1 MCIRSIQSRPVK
13 VSMRS
18 CYIFVSPK
26 RENRS
31 HLQMDHLI
39 EKSHGCGGIQI
50 EHFPFSQKEQA
61 HNPHVALLEHHE
73 TKQDPHLGIAE
84 GQTKS
89 QCTVC
94 QFVRDRVK
102 RLAQICDHVELSC
115 DHPIKQIR
123 TLLLPDRGNRIPE

>member
-1 MCIRSIQSRPVK
+1 MSIFPFLKKSRP
-13 VSMRS
+13 
-18 CYIFVSPK
+18 
-26 RENRS
+26 
-31 HLQMDHLI
+31 
-39 EKSHGCGGIQI
+39 
-50 EHFPFSQKEQA
+50 

-84 GQTKS
+84 GQTTS

-123 TLLLPDRGNRIPE
+123 ETGEEDNTCGPMVRFFCQIEVTEYRNEEEPMWRDKFFEKFGQDI

>member
-1 MCIRSIQSRPVK
+1 MEE
-13 VSMRS
+13 
-18 CYIFVSPK
+18 FVCL
-26 RENRS
+26 RYF
-31 HLQMDHLI
+31 
-39 EKSHGCGGIQI
+39 QI

-61 HNPHVALLEHHE
+61 HNHHVALLEHHE

-102 RLAQICDHVELSC
+102 RLAQICDLVELSF
-115 DHPIKQIR
+115 DHPFKQIR
-123 TLLLPDRGNRIPE
+123 ETGEEDNTCGPMVRFFCQIEVTEYRNEEEPKISHQVRNRESLFCVEWLH